1 MNRDLWDEDSLDDR
15 IKYIGQQHEDN
26 VGEIE
31 TLRLENNYL
40 RKELEVLKSIVINLD
55 RRVSHQEN
63 EIVDLRGRSMRDN
76 ILVHNLA
83 EEEQEDLSTK
93 VSELI
98 KEHLNL
104 DVSFIR
110 IHRNGQR
117 STGNSRPRS
126 ITGKLHNYS
135 DKDLI
140 LQAMSQKR
148 EDGTTDNMPFYIT
161 PQTPLQIN
169 ENKKKLQEMN
179 AKYREENVKTKIVGN
194 KLVFPNG
201 SVYRDK
207 VLPPRAEDL
216 LMLDREEIEEL
227 EEVDVNKSDTV
238 GMAGIWDPVALKL

>member
-1 MNRDLWDEDSLDDR
+1 
-15 IKYIGQQHEDN
+15 
-26 VGEIE
+26 
-31 TLRLENNYL
+31 
-40 RKELEVLKSIVINLD
+40 
-55 RRVSHQEN
+55 
-63 EIVDLRGRSMRDN
+63 MRDN

-126 ITGKLHNYS
+126 HIIIHNYS

-140 LQAMSQKR
+140 LQAMRQKR

-161 PQTPLQIN
+161 PQTHLQIN
-169 ENKKKLQEMN
+169 ENKNKLQEIN
-179 AKYREENVKTKIVGN
+179 AKYREENVKTKMWGTSSYSRMDLCTGIR
-194 KLVFPNG
+194 F
-201 SVYRDK
+201 YHQE
-207 VLPPRAEDL
+207 PRT
-216 LMLDREEIEEL
+216 
-227 EEVDVNKSDTV
+227 S
-238 GMAGIWDPVALKL
+238 